1 MIDSKDESLPCVVL
15 FNINGNGMGHMSTCI
30 AYANRMRGR
39 VRPVFFSLASAI
51 EIINDMGFEADYMVS
66 TFWSRANSWEWD
78 QELSKRLGMMFERVR
93 PQAVVFDGTWPYRGL
108 LNAAAAYGV
117 PRLVWSNLT
126 LYKKNM
132 HEVPISEDNF
142 DLVIRLG
149 ELGAKFSVERE
160 SGPSRSVIIPPFTML
175 RNDDLLCRNDAR
187 DELGLSR
194 DGRYA
199 LFSLGPGNLKDISGI
214 GRGLVEEIQKR
225 GYTVVWTRAPISA
238 SDTSLPDNVISIKQ
252 FPLIRIMR
260 AFDVFIAAAG
270 YNTCCEVLQSKVPT
284 LFVPNTE
291 VADDQTARAGLVA
304 QAVPA
309 VVSPCETPAQRTTA
323 VAELLSFDSKEA
335 VDTVMFDLR
344 GAEYAADEIVALI
357 DADKQA
363 GAA

>member
-1 MIDSKDESLPCVVL
+1 
-15 FNINGNGMGHMSTCI
+15 
-30 AYANRMRGR
+30 
-39 VRPVFFSLASAI
+39 
-51 EIINDMGFEADYMVS
+51 
-66 TFWSRANSWEWD
+66 
-78 QELSKRLGMMFERVR
+78 
-93 PQAVVFDGTWPYRGL
+93 
-108 LNAAAAYGV
+108 
-117 PRLVWSNLT
+117 